1 MWLVPLG
8 DRGPLAVISVAQEL
22 RAAVWAGDS
31 SWQVIIDTLVM
42 AEVAEEGSEG
52 AEREAL
58 N

>member
-1 MWLVPLG
+1 MPLG
-8 DRGPLAVISVAQEL
+8 DGGPLAVISVAQEL

-31 SWQVIIDTLVM
+31 SWQVITDTLVM

-52 AEREAL
+52 AEGEAL